1 MAGGLIEIKK
11 RISATKNTRKI
22 TSAMQLVAASKMRV
36 FQKKAVNSRSFS
48 WDLLTVLKNNLKETI
63 DSPLT
68 KKKESGKIMFVLYTS
83 DKGLCG
89 ALNTRI
95 LKTFLSSNLW
105 NNTPKEDRL
114 LMTVG
119 KKSYDFASY
128 RDIPVEKSFKSLNE
142 KLTLLDTIDIVDS
155 IIDYWLNKDVKKVV
169 MIAPHYKNSLI
180 YYPIVK
186 TYLPFSEDMIKEHL
200 NALKNAE
207 GLDTKEDDLLHG
219 EPPIIFEPNKER
231 FANVL
236 VEQIVYTLFM
246 QSFFELKAAEYSSR
260 MIAMQNATDAAGD
273 IIDSLTL
280 RFNKARQAA
289 ITQEI
294 AEIVGGSMA

>member
-1 MAGGLIEIKK
+1 MSGGLIEIKK

-36 FQKKAVNSRSFS
+36 FQKKAVSSRTFA
-48 WDLLTVLKNNLKETI
+48 WDLLTVLRDNLKETI
-63 DSPLT
+63 ESPLT
-68 KKKESGKIMFVLYTS
+68 QKREKGKTLFVLYTS

-89 ALNTRI
+89 ALNGRI
-95 LKTFLSSNLW
+95 LKTLLSSKLW
-105 NNTPKEDRL
+105 NDTPKEDRL
-114 LMTVG
+114 LMTIG
-119 KKSYDFASY
+119 KKSHDFAKY
-128 RDIPVEKSFKSLNE
+128 RHIPVEKAFKSLNE
-142 KLTLLDTIDIVDS
+142 KLTLLETIDIVDS
-155 IIDYWLNKDVKKVV
+155 IIEYWLKKDVKEVV
-169 MIAPHYKNSLI
+169 MVAPHYKNSLV
-180 YYPIVK
+180 YYPVMK
-186 TYLPFSEDMIKEHL
+186 TYLPFSESMIEEHVR
-200 NALKNAE
+200 ALEHAE
-207 GLDTKEDDLLHG
+207 GLEVEDEDMLHS
-219 EPPIIFEPNKER
+219 EPPIIFEPSKER
-231 FANVL
+231 FGTVL

-260 MIAMQNATDAAGD
+260 MVAMQNATDAAGD